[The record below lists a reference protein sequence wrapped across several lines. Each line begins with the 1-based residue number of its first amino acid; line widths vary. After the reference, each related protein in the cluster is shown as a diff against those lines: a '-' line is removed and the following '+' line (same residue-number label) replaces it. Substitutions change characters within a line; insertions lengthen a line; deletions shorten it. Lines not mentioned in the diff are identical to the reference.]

1 MLRENT
7 MSIYKQTTKPV
18 ASILAVILAVSGV
31 FIAPI
36 ASAQDGGM
44 NFAISPRLY
53 YTFIDTSDYSEVA
66 SVVMG
71 GLSLTAGPGGGN
83 WDLTLNGLVGDGDA
97 DWTELAESTWFQ
109 TGQFEI
115 DRTDYELIWRRR
127 LTDSPVYLGLGAR
140 VVDVEELYIGDISGL
155 IETDTT
161 ELTFGEFIVGFSTQ
175 VSEGSRHSLFG
186 SFLFGIG
193 TFDYLAVEVF
203 EPDITDDGSA
213 LLFDVNLGYQYVINQ
228 TVSFSTRYRIIAVN
242 TDGFESAQDT
252 VQGPEIAFTFRF

>member
-1 MLRENT
+1 
-7 MSIYKQTTKPV
+7 MSICKPTTRPV
-18 ASILAVILAVSGV
+18 AAILAVILAVSGV

-66 SVVMG
+66 GVVMG
-71 GLSLTAGPGGGN
+71 GLSLTVGPGGGN

-97 DWTELAESTWFQ
+97 DWTGLAESTWFQ

-140 VVDVEELYIGDISGL
+140 MVDVEEMYIGDISGL

-186 SFLFGIG
+186 SFLFGVG
-193 TFDYLAVEVF
+193 TFDYVAVEVG
-203 EPDITDDGSA
+203 EPDDTDDGSA

-242 TDGFESAQDT
+242 SDGFESSQDT
-252 VQGPEIAFTFRF
+252 VHGPELAFTFRF

>member
-1 MLRENT
+1 MC
-7 MSIYKQTTKPV
+7 KQKTKPV
-18 ASILAVILAVSGV
+18 VSFLTGILAISGV

-44 NFAISPRLY
+44 SFAISPRLY

-71 GLSLTAGPGGGN
+71 GLSLTVGPRGGN

-97 DWTELAESTWFQ
+97 DWTELAGDTWFQ
-109 TGQFEI
+109 TGTFEI
-115 DRTDYELIWRRR
+115 DRTDYEFVWRRR

-140 VVDVEELYIGDISGL
+140 YVDVEELYIGDISGL
-155 IETDTT
+155 IETDET

-186 SFLFGIG
+186 SALFGFG
-193 TFDYLAVEVF
+193 SFDYTAVEVG

-213 LLFDVNLGYQYVINQ
+213 ILFDINLGYQYVIGQ
-228 TVSFSTRYRIIAVN
+228 TTSFSTRYRIIAVN

-252 VQGPEIAFTFRF
+252 VHGPEIAFTFRF